1 MPLDPTSFRTIVA
14 VFGLLVVGTALAE
27 PIPVKQLEFIGN
39 YCLDCHDEDTAKGE
53 LNLEI
58 ETVDWSSAKVRHHWE
73 DLFTRVQRHKMP
85 PPKKKTQPTPA
96 ERADFIVWLDGVLMD
111 KSPVGGAPMRRLNKR
126 EYLQSMRTI
135 FAGIDV
141 ELPGGFPQD
150 VSAHGFDTNAKE
162 LVVSPSHLEAYAESA
177 IMAADRLFP
186 PELPTP
192 EPKTWQVPP
201 TDMTIS
207 YSSSTLIDGAMRL
220 ASTGNKTRNAT
231 WPTKFSAPASG
242 IYRVKITLSA
252 KKPPADAPPEFQL
265 GAHSPYLTGGRDR
278 ALKTFTI
285 NETEPKTVEAEVTL
299 FNGETLLFAYAN
311 APLNYEKS
319 KGLYKPFLEK
329 ELAANP
335 RLAAAWAKVRKV
347 PRGGNGWAR
356 VKQVMKNDKTL
367 PVDKYTAGSEALE
380 KVVKA
385 MTGNPVSSGETIVY
399 KYFEEGPNL
408 GVHHLEVSGPHK
420 LVEDARNKQ
429 QKNLQATFLGREGKK
444 TDDASIRAVL
454 GRHLRL
460 AFRRPVEAG
469 EVEPYLKLV
478 KQELAA
484 GKRIDEGYH
493 LAIRASLTSPNFI
506 YRERGET
513 LDDYELASRL
523 SYFLTGRQPDD
534 KLLAMA
540 ESGKLKKSE
549 ALRQSVQSMLKRKH
563 LTLAFIRDF
572 TGQWLDTNELDT
584 LMPDPKLFP
593 NFTNSHRKIMK
604 QEVEMTFD
612 EILMKNRPVID
623 FINPDFIFTDASLG
637 MHLYELA
644 KFRPRRPTAKG
655 RKQRLPSP
663 GKIQRVSIEPGQ
675 RRGGLLT
682 MPAVMTAT
690 ANGVDTQAVVRGVWV
705 LENLL
710 GMPPPEPPK
719 AVPALP
725 PDISGAKSPKEILA
739 AHTKSA
745 SCASCHEDI
754 DPVGFALENLDAVGR
769 WRTQYP
775 TRNPKDTAIPV
786 DATGQL
792 PDGTKLKDV
801 TDLKTWLVANPHH
814 FTNCLS
820 QKLLEYATGR
830 HLNYRE
836 RKIVSEICDKNLKAK
851 QGFQDLLLDLIDSE
865 VFRAR

>member
-1 MPLDPTSFRTIVA
+1 MISILAGS
-14 VFGLLVVGTALAE
+14 VFAD
-27 PIPVKQLEFIGN
+27 PIPVKQLDFIGN
-39 YCLDCHDEDTAKGE
+39 YCLDCHDEDTAKGD

-58 ETVDWSSAKVRHHWE
+58 EKVDWSSATVRHHWE

-96 ERADFIVWLDGVLMD
+96 ERTAFLTWLDGVLMD
-111 KSPVGGAPMRRLNKR
+111 KSPIGGAPMRRLNRR

-135 FAGIDV
+135 FDGIDV
-141 ELPGGFPQD
+141 ELPGSFPQD

-192 EPKTWQVPP
+192 EPKAWQVPP
-201 TDMTIS
+201 ADLTIS

-220 ASTGNKTRNAT
+220 ASSGNKTRNAT

-252 KKPPADAPPEFQL
+252 KKPPASAPPEFQL
-265 GAHSPYLTGGRDR
+265 GAHSPYLKGGRDR
-278 ALKTFTI
+278 ALESFTVT
-285 NETEPKTVEAEVTL
+285 TEEPEVMEAEVTL
-299 FNGETLLFAYAN
+299 YSGETLLFSYAN

-319 KGLYKPFLEK
+319 KGLYRPFLEK

-335 RLAAAWAKVRKV
+335 RLAAAWAKVKKV

-356 VKQVMKNDKTL
+356 VKEVMKTDKTL
-367 PVDKYTAGSEALE
+367 KAGKYAAGSEALE

-385 MTGNPVSSGETIVY
+385 MIGNSVSSGETIVY

-408 GVHHLEVSGPHK
+408 GIHNLEISGPHE
-420 LVEDARNKQ
+420 LIEDDRNRK
-429 QKNLQATFLGREGKK
+429 QKNLQSAFLGKEGRK

-454 GRHLRL
+454 SRHLL
-460 AFRRPVEAG
+460 LTFRRPVDAAEI
-469 EVEPYLKLV
+469 EPYLALV
-478 KQELAA
+478 KQELDA

-493 LAIRASLTSPNFI
+493 LAIRASLTSPKFI
-506 YRERGET
+506 YRERGDT
-513 LDDYELASRL
+513 LDAYELASRL
-523 SYFLTGRQPDD
+523 SYFLSGRQPDD
-534 KLLAMA
+534 KLLVVAA
-540 ESGKLKKSE
+540 SGKLGKSE
-549 ALRQSVQSMLKRKH
+549 IFRRSAQSMLKRKH
-563 LTLAFIRDF
+563 LTTAFIRDF

-593 NFTNSHRKIMK
+593 NFTNAHLRVMK
-604 QEVEMTFD
+604 QEVELTFD
-612 EILMKNRPVID
+612 EILTKNRPAID
-623 FINPDFIFTDASLG
+623 FINPDFIYTDPSLG
-637 MHLYELA
+637 MHLYQLA
-644 KFRPRRPTAKG
+644 EFQPRRPTAKG
-655 RKQRLPSP
+655 RPQRIPSP
-663 GKIQRVSIEPGQ
+663 GKLKRVAIKRGQ

-705 LENLL
+705 LENLI

-739 AHTKSA
+739 AHTKSP

-754 DPVGFALENLDAVGR
+754 DPVGFVLENLDAVGR
-769 WRTQYP
+769 WRTSYP
-775 TRNPKDTAIPV
+775 TRSSKKKTIPV

-792 PDGTKLKDV
+792 PDGTKLQDV
-801 TDLKTWLVANPHH
+801 RDLKKWLAANPHH

-836 RKIVSEICDKNLKAK
+836 RKIVGEICDKNLKANR
-851 QGFQDLLLDLIDSE
+851 GFQDLLLDLIDSE